1 MKCERQCLDP
11 STGGQTLRVRM
22 YEGLLRGGVKAGSGK
37 QISRQARIA
46 RRLRPMHQSHEEVGD
61 FDSLS
66 TDTGPHV
73 EEKGSPVGHTTS
85 HSLDAVKTGARKAPI
100 ALTLCRES
108 HKHAKA

>member
-1 MKCERQCLDP
+1 MP
-11 STGGQTLRVRM
+11 G
-22 YEGLLRGGVKAGSGK
+22 RGSNALARPGS
-37 QISRQARIA
+37 A

-73 EEKGSPVGHTTS
+73 EEDGSPVGHTTS
-85 HSLDAVKTGARKAPI
+85 HPLDAVKTGARKAPI
-100 ALTLCRES
+100 ALTLCRAS